1 MMTTPP
7 PPPPGAPSVVP
18 PVPPPAAAIPAPP
31 STGGGIAAQA
41 AAVADRLLDEIEQAV
56 VGKRM
61 QLRLVLAGL
70 LAGGHVLLDD
80 VPGVAKTLA
89 ARSLATAAG
98 LQFARVQFTPD
109 VMPSDITGHTALD
122 LRTNEPQF
130 RAGPVFAQLVL
141 ADEINRAPAK
151 TQAALLEA
159 MQEGRVTIDG
169 VTHTLPSPFLVI
181 ATQNPVESEGTYPLP
196 EAQLDRFILRTS
208 IGYPEPAHE
217 AEILHRRIRRAT
229 DEPTI
234 RPILD
239 AAQFARL
246 QQTVERVE
254 VHPAIVDY
262 VVAIVQSS
270 RRSRDLAL
278 GSSPRGSLA
287 LLKVGRALALLN
299 GRDFVTP
306 DDIRAVALPTLAHRV
321 VLTDEAWARGTPA
334 DAVVRAVVDSIPA
347 PTWQ

>member
-1 MMTTPP
+1 ML
-7 PPPPGAPSVVP
+7 
-18 PVPPPAAAIPAPP
+18 
-31 STGGGIAAQA
+31 
-41 AAVADRLLDEIEQAV
+41 ADRLLDEIERAV
-56 VGKRM
+56 VGKRT

-98 LQFARVQFTPD
+98 LDFARVQFTPD
-109 VMPSDITGHTALD
+109 VLPSDITGHTALD
-122 LRTNEPQF
+122 LRTNDAIF
-130 RAGPVFAQLVL
+130 RRGPIFAQLVL

-159 MQEGRVTIDG
+159 MQEGRVTIEG
-169 VTHTLPSPFLVI
+169 TTHRLPSPFLVI

-208 IGYPEPAHE
+208 IGYPSVEHE
-217 AEILHRRIRRAT
+217 RELLRRRIERAT
-229 DEPTI
+229 DEPTLN
-234 RPILD
+234 PVLD
-239 AAQFARL
+239 ARTFLGL
-246 QQTVERVE
+246 QQAAERVQ

-262 VVAIVQSS
+262 VVAIVQAS
-270 RRSRDLAL
+270 RSNRDLAL

-287 LLKVGRALALLN
+287 LLKVSRSLAMLN

-306 DDIRAVALPTLAHRV
+306 DDVRQIALPALAHRV

-334 DAVVRAVVDSIPA
+334 DLVVRAVVDSVPA

>member
-1 MMTTPP
+1 MPTST
-7 PPPPGAPSVVP
+7 ATA
-18 PVPPPAAAIPAPP
+18 PAA
-31 STGGGIAAQA
+31 SIAAQA
-41 AAVADRLLDEIEQAV
+41 AAVAEQLLDEVERAV
-56 VGKRM
+56 VGKRQ

-98 LQFARVQFTPD
+98 LTFARVQFTPD
-109 VMPSDITGHTALD
+109 VLPSDITGHTALD
-122 LRTNEPQF
+122 LRTHEPQF
-130 RAGPVFAQLVL
+130 RAGPIFAQLVL

-169 VTHTLPSPFLVI
+169 TTYRLPEPFLVI

-196 EAQLDRFILRTS
+196 EAQLDRFVLRTT
-208 IGYPEPAHE
+208 IGYPTVEHE
-217 AEILHRRIRRAT
+217 VELLRRRIERAT
-229 DEPTI
+229 DEPVI
-234 RPILD
+234 RPVLD
-239 AAQFARL
+239 TGQFARL
-246 QQTVERVE
+246 QQAVETVQ

-262 VVAIVQSS
+262 VVAIVQAS
-270 RRSRDLAL
+270 RRHRDLAL

-287 LLKVGRALALLN
+287 LLKVSRALALLA

-306 DDIRAVALPTLAHRV
+306 DDVRSVAIPTLSHRV
-321 VLTDEAWARGTPA
+321 VLTDEAWARGTAA
-334 DAVVRAVVDSIPA
+334 DLTVRTVIDSIPA
-347 PTWQ
+347 PTWK

>member
-1 MMTTPP
+1 VL
-7 PPPPGAPSVVP
+7 G
-18 PVPPPAAAIPAPP
+18 
-31 STGGGIAAQA
+31 
-41 AAVADRLLDEIEQAV
+41 DRLLDEIERAV
-56 VGKRM
+56 VGKRS

-98 LQFARVQFTPD
+98 LDFARVQFTPD
-109 VMPSDITGHTALD
+109 VLPSDITGHTALD
-122 LRTNEPQF
+122 LRTNDPIF
-130 RAGPVFAQLVL
+130 RRGPIFAQLVL

-159 MQEGRVTIDG
+159 MQEGRVTIEG
-169 VTHTLPSPFLVI
+169 TTYRLPSPFLVI

-208 IGYPEPAHE
+208 IGYPSAAHE
-217 AEILHRRIRRAT
+217 RELLHRRIERAT
-229 DEPTI
+229 DEPTLS
-234 RPILD
+234 PVLD
-239 AAQFARL
+239 ARTFLGL
-246 QQTVERVE
+246 QQAAERVQ

-262 VVAIVQSS
+262 VVAIVHAS
-270 RRSRDLAL
+270 RSNRDLAL

-287 LLKVGRALALLN
+287 LVKVSRSLAMLN

-306 DDIRAVALPTLAHRV
+306 DDVRQIALPALAHRV

-334 DAVVRAVVDSIPA
+334 DVVVQAVVDSVPA

>member
-1 MMTTPP
+1 VNSRDLPPPGVGAPAPP
-7 PPPPGAPSVVP
+7 PPPAADPRLTATGA
-18 PVPPPAAAIPAPP
+18 
-31 STGGGIAAQA
+31 
-41 AAVADRLLDEIEQAV
+41 ADRLLDEIERAV
-56 VGKRM
+56 VGKRT

-98 LQFARVQFTPD
+98 LHFARVQFTPD
-109 VMPSDITGHTALD
+109 VLPSDITGHTALD
-122 LRTNEPQF
+122 MRTNDPLF
-130 RAGPVFAQLVL
+130 RPGPIFAQLVL

-159 MQEGRVTIDG
+159 MQEGRVTIEG
-169 VTHTLPSPFLVI
+169 VTYQLPSPFLVI

-208 IGYPEPAHE
+208 IGYPEAEHE
-217 AEILHRRIRRAT
+217 VELLRRRIERAT
-229 DEPTI
+229 DEPQLS
-234 RPILD
+234 PVLD
-239 AAQFARL
+239 VELFLAL
-246 QQTVERVE
+246 QQAVERVQ

-262 VVAIVQSS
+262 VVAIVQAS
-270 RRSRDLAL
+270 RRHRDLAL

-287 LLKVGRALALLN
+287 LLKVSRSLALLS

-306 DDIRAVALPTLAHRV
+306 DDVRSVALPTLAHRV

-334 DAVVRAVVDSIPA
+334 DSVVRMVVDSIPA
-347 PTWQ
+347 PTWK

>member
-1 MMTTPP
+1 VTSSHL
-7 PPPPGAPSVVP
+7 PPPGLTAAPPPTAP
-18 PVPPPAAAIPAPP
+18 PVAEPRLTA
-31 STGGGIAAQA
+31 TGA
-41 AAVADRLLDEIEQAV
+41 ADRLLDEIERAV
-56 VGKRM
+56 VGKRS

-98 LQFARVQFTPD
+98 LHFARVQFTPD
-109 VMPSDITGHTALD
+109 VLPSDITGHTALD
-122 LRTNEPQF
+122 MRTNDPLF
-130 RAGPVFAQLVL
+130 RPGPIFAQLVL

-159 MQEGRVTIDG
+159 MQEGRVTIEG
-169 VTHTLPSPFLVI
+169 VTYQLPSPFLVI

-208 IGYPEPAHE
+208 IGYPDTEHE
-217 AEILHRRIRRAT
+217 VELLRRRIDRAT
-229 DEPTI
+229 DEPTLS
-234 RPILD
+234 PVLD
-239 AAQFARL
+239 VQHFLAL
-246 QQTVERVE
+246 QQAVERVQ

-262 VVAIVQSS
+262 VVAIVQAS
-270 RRSRDLAL
+270 RRHRDLAL

-287 LLKVGRALALLN
+287 LLKVSRSLALLS

-306 DDIRAVALPTLAHRV
+306 DDVRSVALPTLAHRV
-321 VLTDEAWARGTPA
+321 VLTDEAWARGTPS
-334 DAVVRAVVDSIPA
+334 DAVVRMVVDSIPA
-347 PTWQ
+347 PTWK

>member
-1 MMTTPP
+1 MTSSHLPPPGLTPP
-7 PPPPGAPSVVP
+7 PAP
-18 PVPPPAAAIPAPP
+18 PAPP
-31 STGGGIAAQA
+31 APEPRLTATGA
-41 AAVADRLLDEIEQAV
+41 ADRLLDEIERAV
-56 VGKRM
+56 VGKRA

-98 LQFARVQFTPD
+98 LHFARVQFTPD
-109 VMPSDITGHTALD
+109 VLPSDITGHTALD
-122 LRTNEPQF
+122 MRTNDPVF
-130 RAGPVFAQLVL
+130 RPGPIFAQLVL

-159 MQEGRVTIDG
+159 MQEGRVTIEG
-169 VTHTLPSPFLVI
+169 VTYQLPSPFLVI

-208 IGYPEPAHE
+208 IGYPEAEHE
-217 AEILHRRIRRAT
+217 IELLRRRIDRAT
-229 DEPTI
+229 DEPTLS
-234 RPILD
+234 PVLD
-239 AAQFARL
+239 VDHFLAL
-246 QQTVERVE
+246 QHAVERVQ

-262 VVAIVQSS
+262 VVAIVQAS
-270 RRSRDLAL
+270 RRHRDLAL

-287 LLKVGRALALLN
+287 LLKVSRALALLS

-306 DDIRAVALPTLAHRV
+306 DDVRGVALPTLAHRV

-334 DAVVRAVVDSIPA
+334 DAVVRMVVDSIPA
-347 PTWQ
+347 PTWK

>member
-1 MMTTPP
+1 MTTPP
-7 PPPPGAPSVVP
+7 PPPPPPGAPP
-18 PVPPPAAAIPAPP
+18 IPPPPAQAPVAP
-31 STGGGIAAQA
+31 HDGVALQA

-56 VGKRM
+56 VGKRA

-98 LQFARVQFTPD
+98 LEFARVQFTPD

-122 LRTNEPQF
+122 MRTNEPQF

-169 VTHTLPSPFLVI
+169 TTHALPSPFLVI

-217 AEILHRRIRRAT
+217 IEMLQRRIRRAT

-239 AAQFARL
+239 GAQFARL
-246 QQTVERVE
+246 QHTVERVE

>member
-1 MMTTPP
+1 
-7 PPPPGAPSVVP
+7 VL
-18 PVPPPAAAIPAPP
+18 
-31 STGGGIAAQA
+31 
-41 AAVADRLLDEIEQAV
+41 ADRLLDEIERAV
-56 VGKRM
+56 VGKRN

-98 LQFARVQFTPD
+98 LDFARVQFTPD
-109 VMPSDITGHTALD
+109 VLPSDITGHTALD
-122 LRTNEPQF
+122 LRTNDAIF
-130 RAGPVFAQLVL
+130 RSGPIFAQLVL

-159 MQEGRVTIDG
+159 MQEGRVTIEG
-169 VTHTLPSPFLVI
+169 TTHRLPSPFLVI

-208 IGYPEPAHE
+208 IGYPSVEHE
-217 AEILHRRIRRAT
+217 RELLRRRIERAT
-229 DEPTI
+229 DEPVLS
-234 RPILD
+234 PVLD
-239 AAQFARL
+239 ARTFLGL
-246 QQTVERVE
+246 QQAAERVQ

-262 VVAIVQSS
+262 VVAIVQAS
-270 RRSRDLAL
+270 RSHRDLAL

-287 LLKVGRALALLN
+287 LLKVSRSLAMLN

-306 DDIRAVALPTLAHRV
+306 DDVRQIALPALAHRV

-334 DAVVRAVVDSIPA
+334 DLVVRMVVDSVPA